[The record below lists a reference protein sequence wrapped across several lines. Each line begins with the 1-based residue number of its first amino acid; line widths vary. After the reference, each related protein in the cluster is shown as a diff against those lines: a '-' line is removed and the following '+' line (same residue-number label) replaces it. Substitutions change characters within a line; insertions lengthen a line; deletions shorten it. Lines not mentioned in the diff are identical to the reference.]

1 MRMVGVGA
9 RVDADA
15 TLERRAQFTGPELN
29 MRDWGLMG
37 KTKTNKTIVF
47 LIIAPEPHCA
57 PLLQNGRLV
66 PEGT

>member
-29 MRDWGLMG
+29 MRYLGILGFDGENQ
-37 KTKTNKTIVF
+37 NK
-47 LIIAPEPHCA
+47 
-57 PLLQNGRLV
+57 
-66 PEGT
+66 